1 MAEFIFWVTV
11 ALMIYSLVG
20 YPLLMCF
27 LALFTNR
34 PVHRNS
40 TIRSVEIIIP
50 VHNGAAALPEK
61 IRNCLELDYP
71 SGAFK
76 IRVVSDGST
85 DDTVAIARRYADQGV
100 ECIPITQRVGKGA
113 ALNQAFAGIS
123 SEVVILTDLHVR
135 VRPDAVRCIVSNFA
149 DPSVGVVTCH
159 DCPEPGGEAGFGE
172 SLYLKYDMIIRKCAN
187 RTRSLVGVTG
197 GFFAVRRQ
205 VTEGGWNPD
214 YPPDLHA
221 ALRAITMSL
230 SVVVDERVGAYYGTT
245 PTLSGE
251 LQRKVRTITR
261 GIWAV
266 LGHRSLLN
274 PFRYGLIS
282 VQLLS
287 YKIMRWLMPFLLVSL
302 LVSNTF
308 VLLNN
313 PASLHF
319 LILLLGQAIF
329 YTSAAVGFTGVSCN
343 PSVKRLTMA
352 AAFVL
357 LANAAI
363 ALSWINIL
371 RKKKYTVWQPTS
383 RNMVIS

>member
-1 MAEFIFWVTV
+1 MAEFIFWLTI

-20 YPLLMCF
+20 YPLLMCL
-27 LALFTNR
+27 LALFMKRTLR
-34 PVHRNS
+34 RDD

-71 SGAFK
+71 PEALT

-85 DDTVAIARRYADQGV
+85 DDTVPIARRYGDRGV
-100 ECIPITQRVGKGA
+100 ECIPIAQRVGKGV
-113 ALNQAFAGIS
+113 ALNQAFAGVS

-159 DCPEPGGEAGFGE
+159 DHPEHGGEAGFGE
-172 SLYLKYDMIIRKCAN
+172 SLYLRYDMIVRRCAN

-197 GFFAVRRQ
+197 GFFAVRRE

-230 SVVVDERVGAYYGTT
+230 GIVVDERVAASYATT

-251 LQRKVRTITR
+251 LQRKIRTITR

-266 LGHRSLLN
+266 LGYGSLLN

-282 VQLLS
+282 IQLLS

-302 LVSNTF
+302 LASNT
-308 VLLNN
+308 VALLNN

-319 LILLLGQAIF
+319 QILLLGQGIF
-329 YTSAAVGFTGVSCN
+329 YASAALGLTRVAAN
-343 PSVKRLTMA
+343 PVVKRLTVA
-352 AAFVL
+352 AAFAL
-357 LANAAI
+357 LANVAI
-363 ALSWINIL
+363 ARSWINIL
-371 RKKKYTVWQPTS
+371 RKRRFTVWQPTP
-383 RNMVIS
+383 RNMLKS